1 MTVEEILNDKLMQLK
16 DSNGMTDAAFSKS
29 DIDVLMDINN
39 LRVFKLKNPMPED
52 FKFADSKAKSIQFV
66 LDGNDQLYR
75 ILEYCVI
82 TQPVLQIPVHNVY
95 KNWRFINGKYR
106 KLGK

>member
-52 FKFADSKAKSIQFV
+52 FKFADSKAESIQFV

-82 TQPVLQIPVHNVY
+82 TQPVLQIEFTM
-95 KNWRFINGKYR
+95 FIKIGG
-106 KLGK
+106 L